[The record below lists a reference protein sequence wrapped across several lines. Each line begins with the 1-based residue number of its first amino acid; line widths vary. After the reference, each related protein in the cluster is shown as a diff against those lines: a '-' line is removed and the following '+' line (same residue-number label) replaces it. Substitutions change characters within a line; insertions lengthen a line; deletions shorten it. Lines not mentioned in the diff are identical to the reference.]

1 MIGSHSAD
9 LFYKG
14 GVIVANTSRRYI
26 DKNGKMFI
34 PMNLEGGSWN
44 EHFVTTPKLVCIAI
58 IVFSAVLLGFYLAD
72 KEASLSSYITI
83 YGIWAAVSSFILRFI
98 VFEEKYYY
106 RMYKQLKK
114 YEITTPSVFWDIASV
129 KDTMDGAILTY
140 SDAKVAVLIKLE
152 RDTITGKHPDFKET
166 HYDAISDFYKEI
178 VNKRY
183 SFVQLNIMERAGND
197 PRIDNLD
204 KLLYSSD
211 NANIRKLMELEIG
224 HIKNI
229 THHTLYESEY
239 VLIYTSDTSKM
250 DSIIDD
256 AIDIVYKVLD
266 GAFIGYK
273 ILRARD
279 IIEIMK
285 EEYGVRYF
293 NYTEATLNMFKN
305 KGIHI
310 KNPFEITKIVYT
322 DGDVQNVTPEVL
334 SKINSITSDFENY
347 AFNFRNKSLKEAL
360 NSNRNQNNKVDG
372 VDFDNLSE
380 GFISN
385 KNTVKSDSESDK
397 DKDGPIQN
405 SEDNLEDQFIDF

>member
-1 MIGSHSAD
+1 M
-9 LFYKG
+9 
-14 GVIVANTSRRYI
+14 ANTSRRYI

-293 NYTEATLNMFKN
+293 NYTEATLNMFED

-347 AFNFRNKSLKEAL
+347 ALNFRNKSLKEAL